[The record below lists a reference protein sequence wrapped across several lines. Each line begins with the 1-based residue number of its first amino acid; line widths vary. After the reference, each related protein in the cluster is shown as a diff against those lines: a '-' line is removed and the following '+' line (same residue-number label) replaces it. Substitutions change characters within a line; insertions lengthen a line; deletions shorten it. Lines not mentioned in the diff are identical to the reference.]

1 MEWWQRI
8 FNTPLYFE
16 LYEAQDTELAK
27 TQVPQVISLLQM
39 TPPSRILDVGCGYGR
54 HSIELARRGFEITGL
69 DISDVQLTR
78 AREKAAAA
86 GVLVDW
92 RQGDSRSMAFEAEFD
107 VAINMFLSFGYFQTD
122 EEHLALLRGV
132 AKALRPGGR
141 FLMDFWN
148 REHEIR
154 GFERWLVERT
164 GEVFEVEEWEFD
176 HLNGRL
182 NWTNYVFFPDG
193 RRDSWVHS
201 IRAYT
206 VVELRDLF
214 DQAGLRLDAVYGSLD
229 GQPFTI
235 DSPAAVF
242 VATKTSDL

>member
-1 MEWWQRI
+1 VEWWQRI

-16 LYEAQDTELAK
+16 LYEKQDTELAK
-27 TQVPQVISLLQM
+27 TQVSQLVKLLEL
-39 TPPSRILDVGCGYGR
+39 TPPARVLDVACGYGR
-54 HSIELARRGFEITGL
+54 HSVELARRGFQVTGL
-69 DISDVQLTR
+69 DLSDVQLGR
-78 AREKAAAA
+78 ARETAAAA
-86 GVLVDW
+86 GVAPEFVL
-92 RQGDSRSMAFEAEFD
+92 GDSRAMPFEAEFD
-107 VAINMFLSFGYFQTD
+107 AAINMFLSFGYFQTD

-132 AKALRPGGR
+132 ARALRPGGR

-148 REHEIR
+148 REREIR

-182 NWTNYVFFPDG
+182 DWTNYVFFADG
-193 RRDSWVHS
+193 RRESWKHS

-206 VVELRDLF
+206 IVELRQLF
-214 DQAGLRLDAVYGSLD
+214 ERAGLRMDAVYGSLD

-235 DSPAAVF
+235 DSPAAVL
-242 VATKTSDL
+242 VATRP

>member
-27 TQVPQVISLLQM
+27 TQVAQLLSLLGVS
-39 TPPSRILDVGCGYGR
+39 PPSGILDVACGYGR
-54 HSIELARRGFEITGL
+54 HSIELARRGYAVTGL
-69 DISDVQLTR
+69 DLSDVQLQR

-86 GVLVDW
+86 AVQVDW
-92 RQGDSRSMAFEAEFD
+92 RQGDSRAMAFEGEFD
-107 VAINMFLSFGYFQTD
+107 AAINMFLSFGYFQTD
-122 EEHLALLRGV
+122 EEHLAVLRGV
-132 AKALRPGGR
+132 ARALRPGGR

-164 GEVFEVEEWEFD
+164 GEIFEVEEWEFD
-176 HLNGRL
+176 HVHGRL

-193 RRDSWVHS
+193 RRESWTHS

-206 VVELRDLF
+206 VVELRELF
-214 DQAGLRLDAVYGSLD
+214 ERAGLRFDAVYGTLD

-235 DSPAAVF
+235 DSPAAVLL
-242 VATKTSDL
+242 ATRP